1 MKASSDKQL
10 ARFLSSD
17 LNNHGQVKL
26 VSVVNFGPMSPPI
39 LRIAI
44 PSPLRRL
51 FDYLP
56 PRDLLSAPVPG
67 QRFLV
72 PFGRGKQVGVLVEVA
87 AKSELPTEK
96 LKAAHRQ
103 LDEVPLFD
111 ETVMKLLRW
120 ATDYYRHPPG
130 EVFSVALPVLLRQE
144 RDAAVRGIEVWRLSS
159 TGEAANEEQFKRAPK
174 QLSLFQ
180 LLQAYP
186 EGVEASRLD
195 SEFDNWRPV
204 MKRLVEKGW
213 VEIDLRPCLAMPE
226 QERGE
231 TPPPLNSSQQQ
242 AVDAL
247 AEQSNEFATLLLE
260 GVTGSGKTEV
270 YLQAMQR
277 VLDSG
282 RQVLLLVPE
291 IGLTPQLMR
300 RLRRRFALPIAVLHS
315 GLSDSERLCAWQM
328 ARQGEAPIVV
338 GTRSAIFTP
347 LPNPGLIILDEEH
360 DPSFKQQDGFRY
372 SARDLAVLRARLHNI
387 PLLLG
392 TATPSLES
400 LHNARQGRYR
410 HLHLPERAGSASQPS
425 IRLLDM
431 RQQHVDDGLSMAMQ
445 QAMRQHLEAE
455 GQVLLFLNRRGF
467 APVLICHDCSWTSQ
481 CQRCDAHMTYYAR
494 SGRLRCHHCGAERP
508 RPISCPECGGAE
520 LHPVGQGT
528 ERIEQG
534 LKQRFPDVGIVRID
548 RDTTRRKG
556 SMDALLTEVSTGQG
570 RILIGTQMLAK
581 GHHFPGVTLVGIL
594 DADQGLFSADFR
606 AAERMA
612 QLIIQVAG
620 RAGRAEKPG
629 SVLIQTHAPDHPLLR
644 LLVEQDYARFAA
656 ATLKEREEA
665 GLPPFSHLALLR
677 AEAVNPQAPNDFL
690 EEARQLAERIGHEG
704 VWLMGPVPAPMER
717 RAGRSRAQ
725 LLLQAENRQALQRLL
740 AVWAPQLET
749 LKSGR
754 KARWSLDVDPVE
766 LF

>member
-1 MKASSDKQL
+1 
-10 ARFLSSD
+10 
-17 LNNHGQVKL
+17 
-26 VSVVNFGPMSPPI
+26 MSPPI

-56 PRDLLSAPVPG
+56 PRDQLSVPVPG

-72 PFGRGKQVGVLVEVA
+72 PFGRGKMVGVLVEVA
-87 AKSELPTEK
+87 AKSELPTDK
-96 LKAAHRQ
+96 LKSALRQ

-111 ETVMKLLRW
+111 SSLMKLLRW

-130 EVFSVALPVLLRQE
+130 EVFAAALPVSLRQE
-144 RDAAVRGIEVWRLSS
+144 RDASVRGITVWRLS
-159 TGEAANEEQFKRAPK
+159 GAGRALEEAQFSRAPK
-174 QLSLFQ
+174 QLALFQ
-180 LLQAYP
+180 LLQKSP
-186 EGVEASRLD
+186 DGVEASRLD
-195 SEFDNWRPV
+195 SKAENWRPV

-213 VEIDLRPCLAMPE
+213 VEIELRPCLAAA
-226 QERGE
+226 ERDDADNL
-231 TPPPLNSSQQQ
+231 PQLNPAQQQ
-242 AVDAL
+242 AVDAV
-247 AEQSNEFATLLLE
+247 AEHNHEFATLLLE

-270 YLQAMQR
+270 YLQSMQR
-277 VLDSG
+277 VLDG
-282 RQVLLLVPE
+282 GQQVLLLVPE
-291 IGLTPQLMR
+291 IGLTPQLLR
-300 RLRRRFALPIAVLHS
+300 RLRRRFPLPIAVLHS
-315 GLSDSERLCAWQM
+315 GLNDTERLCAWQM
-328 ARQGEAPIVV
+328 ARQGEARIVI
-338 GTRSAIFTP
+338 GTRSAVFTP
-347 LPNPGLIILDEEH
+347 LPDPGLIILDEEH

-372 SARDLAVLRARLHNI
+372 SARDLAVVRARLHNI

-400 LHNARQGRYR
+400 LHNVNQGRYR
-410 HLHLPERAGSASQPS
+410 RLHLPERAGSASHPT

-431 RQQHVDDGLSMAMQ
+431 RQQHVDDGLSMALQ
-445 QAMRQHLEAE
+445 QAMRQHLDAG

-467 APVLICHDCSWTSQ
+467 APVLICHDCNWTSQ
-481 CQRCDAHMTYYAR
+481 CLRCDAHMTYYAR

-508 RPISCPECGGAE
+508 RPPRCPECGGEE

-528 ERIEQG
+528 ERVEQG
-534 LKQRFPDVGIVRID
+534 LRQRFPDVGIVRID

-556 SMDALLTEVSTGQG
+556 SMDALLTEVSSGQG

-606 AAERMA
+606 APERMA
-612 QLIIQVAG
+612 QLIVQVAG

-629 SVLIQTHAPDHPLLR
+629 TVLIQTQVPDHPLLR
-644 LLVEQDYARFAA
+644 LLVEQDYARFAT
-656 ATLKEREEA
+656 ATLKERQEA
-665 GLPPFSHLALLR
+665 GLPPFSHMALLR
-677 AEAVNPQAPNDFL
+677 AEAVNPQMPNDFL
-690 EEARQLAERIGHEG
+690 EAARQLAERLGHEG

>member
-1 MKASSDKQL
+1 MNANGDKQL
-10 ARFLSSD
+10 ARFLS
-17 LNNHGQVKL
+17 LNLNKRGQVGPIR
-26 VSVVNFGPMSPPI
+26 VVDFGPMSPPI

-56 PRDLLSAPVPG
+56 PRQAAADFIPG

-87 AKSELPTEK
+87 EKSELPAEK
-96 LKAAHRQ
+96 LKAATRQ

-111 ETVMKLLRW
+111 EALMKLLRW
-120 ATDYYRHPPG
+120 AAGYYHHPPG
-130 EVFSVALPVLLRQE
+130 EVFSVALPVMLRQE
-144 RDAAVRGIEVWRLSS
+144 RDAAVRGIEVWRLSNA
-159 TGEAANEEQFKRAPK
+159 GHAADEAQFKRAPK
-174 QLSLFQ
+174 QLALLQ
-180 LLQAYP
+180 LLQEYS

-195 SEFDNWRPV
+195 SEAENWRPI

-213 VEIDLRPCLAMPE
+213 VEIELRPCIATPE
-226 QERGE
+226 QEQAE
-231 TPPPLNSSQQQ
+231 TPPPLNGAQQQ

-247 AEQSNEFATLLLE
+247 AEHTNEFATLLLE

-277 VLDSG
+277 VLNAG
-282 RQVLLLVPE
+282 QQVLLLVPE
-291 IGLTPQLMR
+291 IGLTPQLLR
-300 RLRRRFALPIAVLHS
+300 RLRRRFPVPIAVLHS
-315 GLSDSERLCAWQM
+315 GLSDGERLCAWQM
-328 ARQGEAPIVV
+328 ARQGEAPIVI
-338 GTRSAIFTP
+338 GTRSAVFTP

-372 SARDLAVLRARLHNI
+372 SARDLAVVRARLHNI

-392 TATPSLES
+392 SATPSLES
-400 LHNARQGRYR
+400 LHNAQQGRYR
-410 HLHLPERAGSASQPS
+410 HLLLPERAGSAVHPS
-425 IRLLDM
+425 IRLIDM
-431 RQQHVDDGLSMAMQ
+431 RQQHIDDGLSMALQ
-445 QAMRQHLEAE
+445 QAMHQHLDAG
-455 GQVLLFLNRRGF
+455 GQVLLFLNRRGY
-467 APVLICHDCSWTSQ
+467 APVLICHDCNWTSQ

-508 RPISCPECGGAE
+508 RPPRCPECGGEE

-534 LKQRFPDVGIVRID
+534 LRKRFPDIGVVRID

-556 SMDALLTEVSTGQG
+556 AMGELLAEVHSGQG

-594 DADQGLFSADFR
+594 DTDQGLYSADLR
-606 AAERMA
+606 AGERMA
-612 QLIIQVAG
+612 QLIVQVAG
-620 RAGRAEKPG
+620 RAGRADKPG
-629 SVLIQTHAPDHPLLR
+629 TVLIQTRVPEHPLLR
-644 LLVEQDYARFAA
+644 LLVEKDYASFATA
-656 ATLKEREEA
+656 ALSERQAA

-677 AEAVNPQAPNDFL
+677 AEAVNAATPTEFL
-690 EEARQLAERIGHEG
+690 EAARQLAEPLGHDG

-717 RAGRSRAQ
+717 RAGRNRAQ

-740 AVWAPQLET
+740 AGWAPQLET
-749 LKSGR
+749 LKAGR
-754 KARWSLDVDPVE
+754 RVRWSLDVDPVE